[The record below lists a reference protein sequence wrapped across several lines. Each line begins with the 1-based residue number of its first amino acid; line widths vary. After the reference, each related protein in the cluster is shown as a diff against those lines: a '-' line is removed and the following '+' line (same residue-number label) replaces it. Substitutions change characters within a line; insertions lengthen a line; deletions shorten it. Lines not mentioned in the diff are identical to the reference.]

1 MGKVRK
7 GRGGRVDVPDKARKP
22 PRTPKTSRAGQV
34 IWCDN
39 CQTKGAHTLI
49 GQVAKCYSRVVSEGV
64 DFFWVR
70 A

>member
-7 GRGGRVDVPDKARKP
+7 GRGGRVDVPDKTKKKP
-22 PRTPKTSRAGQV
+22 RPPKTSRAGQL
-34 IWCDN
+34 IWCEN
-39 CQTKGAHTLI
+39 CQTKGVHTRV
-49 GQVAKCYSRVVSEGV
+49 GEVARCFGHIVDEGS